1 MSRGCNWPD
10 GEEEPGEE
18 KNAEVSSI
26 ITFKDSIFCVNLL
39 VVRRFIA
46 YFLAVFLCV
55 NLYAQGWDAA
65 LDRYEQICEECI
77 GLRARAA
84 AGEKIASS
92 EITSLLGQLSSLRK
106 TLSEARGKMTASQML
121 RYETIRGRYEDAF
134 GERRKTVDA
143 VPYAVPVLPL
153 LPKIPETDRP
163 SPEPSLPPFREPV
176 PLRYGAFIYTSI
188 PDWSLGAMAALSKG
202 RWGGF
207 LKGAFPVGA
216 PRATYDCFSDGTTP
230 SGYIWTSG
238 RERMSRFSITAGA
251 TFAPLPFLSV
261 YAGAGYGA
269 RTLLWEDAAGKW
281 ASVRDRAAKGLAVDA
296 GIILTFNRFSI
307 LAGASGIAFRTLSAE
322 LGLGLIF

>member
-1 MSRGCNWPD
+1 M
-10 GEEEPGEE
+10 
-18 KNAEVSSI
+18 
-26 ITFKDSIFCVNLL
+26 
-39 VVRRFIA
+39 RRLIA

-65 LDRYEQICEECI
+65 LDRYEQICDECI
-77 GLRARAA
+77 DLRARAA
-84 AGEKIASS
+84 AGEKISS
-92 EITSLLGQLSSLRK
+92 SAIANLLGQLSSLRK
-106 TLSEARGKMTASQML
+106 TLSEAQGKMTLSQVL
-121 RYETIRGRYEDAF
+121 RYDAIRGRYEDAF
-134 GERRKTVDA
+134 GEHRKTVDA
-143 VPYAVPVLPL
+143 VPYSEPVLL
-153 LPKIPETDRP
+153 FLPKVPETDRP

-176 PLRYGAFIYTSI
+176 PLHYGAFIYTGI

-207 LKGAFPVGA
+207 LKGAFPIGT
-216 PRATYDCFSDGTTP
+216 PRAAYDCFSDGTTP

-238 RERMSRFSITAGA
+238 RKRMSRFSITAGA

-269 RTLLWEDAAGKW
+269 RKLLWEDAAGKW

-307 LAGASGIAFRTLSAE
+307 LAGASGIGFRTLSAE
-322 LGLGLIF
+322 VGLGLLF